1 MKTSIK
7 SAFLAGIISV
17 GANASEWL
25 ENQDC
30 NSVQENTKNTSQIVN
45 CTKENIELVLLKS
58 EEFETFQND
67 YELFINQNNL
77 QNTQIIIE
85 SNNNKNETQK
95 ISKDEFFD
103 ELKLQNI
110 SQEMTE
116 SLERIYNKAE
126 QNISASVLVSAWK
139 SIIRLE
145 QNNYKTKLEKL
156 ADIYLILTAVKP
168 ENTIFSLEFEWT
180 KLSLPILEN
189 ISTVNALLHKK
200 IPQSEVQGYEE
211 MYAKW
216 FEEYREKSLAEVEEK
231 LSNPKFLAK
240 SIKRRGEK
248 AWIIDGDTEEIMYEK
263 IANYMLARYE
273 KWYDHTMS
281 KLYSYTEW
289 DPIRWINQ
297 FQERAPETI
306 LQWDNLDWGF
316 EVAYQGLVI
325 EQEYKKSEEE
335 YKKSLKDLEAD
346 KRMTEAVLNLA
357 APFSDEEK

>member
-45 CTKENIELVLLKS
+45 CTKENIDLVLLKS

-85 SNNNKNETQK
+85 SNNNKKETQK

-116 SLERIYNKAE
+116 SLERIYNKTE
-126 QNISASVLVSAWK
+126 QNISASVLMSAWK

-180 KLSLPILEN
+180 KFSLPILEN
-189 ISTVNALLHKK
+189 ISTVNTLLHKK

-216 FEEYREKSLAEVEEK
+216 LEEYRTTVLGEIEEK
-231 LSNPKFLAK
+231 LNDPKYVAK
-240 SIKRRGEK
+240 SVKRRGEK
-248 AWIIDGDTEEIMYEK
+248 AWILDGDTEETIYEK
-263 IANYMLARYE
+263 LTNYMLARYE
-273 KWYDHTMS
+273 KSYS
-281 KLYSYTEW
+281 KNMNYLYSYTEW
-289 DPIRWINQ
+289 DVVGWLNQ
-297 FQERAPETI
+297 LQERVPETI
-306 LQWDNLDWGF
+306 LEWGKLDWGF

-325 EQEYKKSEEE
+325 EQE